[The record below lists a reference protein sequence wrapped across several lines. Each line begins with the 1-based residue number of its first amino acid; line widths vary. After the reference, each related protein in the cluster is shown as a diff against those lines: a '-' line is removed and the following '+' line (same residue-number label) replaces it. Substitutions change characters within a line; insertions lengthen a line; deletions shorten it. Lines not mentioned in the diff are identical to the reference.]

1 MFEAEHLRLKTR
13 VALKVL
19 GHDLIKDAQALTRF
33 RHEAEIAAQVKHP
46 HVVQVLDCDT
56 TEDGQPFLVMELL
69 AGESLAQRLE
79 RESTLSLALTVRIA
93 GQVAAGLAAV
103 HAAAVVHRDLKPAN
117 VFLCTVPGE
126 QAWSK
131 LLDFGVSKRG
141 PTGHGL
147 TGEHDIMGT
156 PDYMSPEQALGRAA
170 RADHKS
176 DQYSLAVIVYET
188 LSGRLPF
195 EGKNEM
201 EVLSQVITARAVPLE
216 EVVPSVPLRIS
227 RAVERAMSK
236 LPEERFPS
244 VLAFSAELAHA
255 VGVSLPP
262 PPAPGA
268 TLRLTS
274 DPSVLGSE
282 HASALP
288 PASVVPPKS
297 PLLPRTDSGLRPR
310 ARTDKRTLR
319 GVSPV
324 DRLRTLL
331 GRVERVYAGGNTDA
345 AAELVEEALGIADGL
360 HRSDSSSLVERTRP
374 LLVEVLEKRVGAIGR
389 RLQRGS
395 APPGAKL
402 SLSPYEAFL
411 LSNADEHFSVEELID
426 SSPLTRLET
435 LRLIVRLLRAGLI
448 R

>member
-1 MFEAEHLRLKTR
+1 MGLVFEAEHLRLKTR

-19 GHDLIKDAQALTRF
+19 GHDLVRDALALARF

-56 TEDGQPFLVMELL
+56 TEEGLPFLVMELL

-79 RESTLSLALTVRIA
+79 REIALPLGLTVRIA
-93 GQVAAGLAAV
+93 AQVAAGLAAV

-126 QAWSK
+126 TAWCK

-141 PTGHGL
+141 PGGHGL

-176 DQYSLAVIVYET
+176 DQYSLAIILYET

-195 EGKNEM
+195 VGKNEM
-201 EVLSQVITARAVPLE
+201 EVLSQVITARPPPLE
-216 EVVPSVPLRIS
+216 ELVPSLPLRIS

-236 LPEERFPS
+236 LPEDRFPS

-255 VGVSLPP
+255 AGVSLPP
-262 PPAPGA
+262 GAPGGA

-274 DPSVLGSE
+274 DPAVLGSE
-282 HASALP
+282 PSPVAPVA
-288 PASVVPPKS
+288 APKA
-297 PLLPRTDSGLRPR
+297 PLLPRTNSGLRPR
-310 ARTDKRTLR
+310 ARDAKGTLR
-319 GVSPV
+319 GVSPL

-331 GRVERVYAGGNTDA
+331 GRVERVYAGGNVEP
-345 AAELVEEALGIADGL
+345 AAELVEEALVVAG
-360 HRSDSSSLVERTRP
+360 SLPQPDTASLLERTRA
-374 LLVEVLEKRVGAIGR
+374 LLIEVLEARVGAIGR
-389 RLQRGS
+389 RLERGS
-395 APPGAKL
+395 ARPGAAL

-411 LSNADEHFSVEELID
+411 LANADEHFSGEELID